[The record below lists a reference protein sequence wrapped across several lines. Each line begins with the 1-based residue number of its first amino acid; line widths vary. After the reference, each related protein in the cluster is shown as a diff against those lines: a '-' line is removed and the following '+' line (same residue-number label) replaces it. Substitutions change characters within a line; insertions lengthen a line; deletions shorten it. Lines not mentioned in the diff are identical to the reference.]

1 MMKLRRS
8 ATVTALTQINAL
20 RVKVSLMRN
29 SNEPYAGGS
38 QVMSNDTRYVRWL
51 VTLRL
56 AEVLLVGGAN
66 AFAR

>member
-1 MMKLRRS
+1 
-8 ATVTALTQINAL
+8 
-20 RVKVSLMRN
+20 
-29 SNEPYAGGS
+29 
-38 QVMSNDTRYVRWL
+38 MSNDTRYVRWL